1 MSSYTLRPLSIRAPR
16 APSGAAKPSDSRSES
31 KLPLCKQSQGL
42 ILVATPI
49 GNAADISSRALTVLR
64 QVDRVACEDTRVT
77 AKLFALH
84 ALKTSMLPYHEH
96 NAARQL
102 PKLIKLLKQ
111 GKFLALVSDAG
122 MPTISDPGY
131 KLVAA
136 CVEEGIAVSC
146 VPGPSAVTTA
156 IAISGLPTDRFFF
169 QGFLPTKRSARL
181 RTLTELKAIPGSI
194 IVMESARRLTK
205 MLADTHYCLGERDA
219 VVTRELTKRFEEV
232 RRGTLDELVRH
243 YTSTGPPKGEV
254 TVIIGPRSDTA
265 PQISSK
271 ALDQMLEAAFE
282 GASLRDAINLVSAET
297 GLPRRFVYQSALK
310 LTKGRT

>member
-1 MSSYTLRPLSIRAPR
+1 MSSDTLRPLSIRAPR
-16 APSGAAKPSDSRSES
+16 APSGTAKPSDSGSES

-77 AKLFALH
+77 AKLFAIH
-84 ALKTSMLPYHEH
+84 ALKTSMLSYHEH

-111 GKFLALVSDAG
+111 GKTLALVSDAG

-169 QGFLPTKRSARL
+169 QGFLPTKKGARPSSCCGYSL
-181 RTLTELKAIPGSI
+181 GSMGWDPSCGSMVSYPSWVGTYVGIP
-194 IVMESARRLTK
+194 
-205 MLADTHYCLGERDA
+205 
-219 VVTRELTKRFEEV
+219 
-232 RRGTLDELVRH
+232 
-243 YTSTGPPKGEV
+243 PPPGW
-254 TVIIGPRSDTA
+254 
-265 PQISSK
+265 
-271 ALDQMLEAAFE
+271 
-282 GASLRDAINLVSAET
+282 
-297 GLPRRFVYQSALK
+297 
-310 LTKGRT
+310 

>member
-1 MSSYTLRPLSIRAPR
+1 LSSDTLHPLSIR

-84 ALKTSMLPYHEH
+84 ALKTSMLSYHEH

-111 GKFLALVSDAG
+111 GKTLALVSDAG

-169 QGFLPTKRSARL
+169 QGFLPPKRSARL

-205 MLADTHYCLGERDA
+205 MLADTHHCLGERDA

-243 YTSTGPPKGEV
+243 YASTGPPKGEV

-297 GLPRRFVYQSALK
+297 GLPRRSVYQSALK